1 MAGNTLRV
9 GTSAGR
15 PGSTPLLVFNGLGA
29 DLDVFDG
36 FAREMSR
43 IGIGIVIFDV
53 PGIGGSSVP
62 SRPYRFAW
70 LAHLANG
77 LLARVG
83 IDGQVDVAGMSWGG
97 ALAQEFTHR
106 YPQRVRRL
114 LLAATSVGA
123 VAFPGRLSV
132 MARMLDPRLYL
143 DPNYMAR
150 VGGELYGG
158 KVRKNALSL
167 EHFGKAM
174 RPLGCS
180 FQLLAVTGWTSV
192 SWLRTLTQPTLVMMG
207 SDDPI
212 VPVANGRLLAAIL
225 PNARLVTVA
234 DGHLFLLTSAAECAP
249 IVGDFLIDE
258 RWPSEAGNPSSVQ
271 AIGSNGINDA
281 GRASNGESGS
291 ARRPHERPPAPE

>member
-1 MAGNTLRV
+1 MRV
-9 GTSAGR
+9 ATS
-15 PGSTPLLVFNGLGA
+15 PGSPGAIPLLIFNGLGA
-29 DLDVFDG
+29 DLDVFAG
-36 FAREMSR
+36 FASEMSR

-77 LLARVG
+77 LLERIG
-83 IDGQVDVAGMSWGG
+83 IAGQVDVAGMSWGG

-106 YPQRVRRL
+106 YPHRVRRL
-114 LLAATSVGA
+114 LLAATSAGA
-123 VAFPGRLSV
+123 VALPGRLSA

-143 DPNYMAR
+143 DPHHLAR

-158 KVRKNALSL
+158 KMRGNTESL
-167 EHFGKAM
+167 ELYGKAL
-174 RPLGCS
+174 RPVGCS
-180 FQLLAVTGWTSV
+180 FQLLALTGWTSV
-192 SWLRTLTQPTLVMMG
+192 SWLRTICQPALIMMG

-225 PNARLVTVA
+225 PNARLVTLP

-249 IVGDFLIDE
+249 MIERFLVDE
-258 RWPSEAGNPSSVQ
+258 QWPAEAGN
-271 AIGSNGINDA
+271 A
-281 GRASNGESGS
+281 RGEPTGCP
-291 ARRPHERPPAPE
+291 R